1 MASSLV
7 KVTSERGLIELY
19 LGTSQSYIWVAVH
32 PSLIHLFCSTLDHQL
47 KWKPFPVSHLLLLLA
62 CDNQRL
68 RCCCTLAYS
77 ETTKITEQ
85 FKTTSE
91 KTISSQLVLLFLLL
105 LERLSTVCHKTKTK
119 ANSFANQKLRS
130 YRCSWRRA
138 REKCANESRLVL
150 ASLLIGWQS
159 SASFFTPITTSI
171 TWRTVK
177 QIQSKYESLLTHMWK
192 PPLSTE
198 LQITILQAI
207 GDLIPIDYLT
217 YKLKCTAKK

>member
-7 KVTSERGLIELY
+7 KVTSERGLIEFY

-47 KWKPFPVSHLLLLLA
+47 KWKPFPISHLLLLLA

-91 KTISSQLVLLFLLL
+91 KTTSFQLVLLFLLL
-105 LERLSTVCHKTKTK
+105 LERLSTVCRKTKTK
-119 ANSFANQKLRS
+119 ANSFANQKLRA

-150 ASLLIGWQS
+150 VSLLIVWQS
-159 SASFFTPITTSI
+159 SASFF
-171 TWRTVK
+171 
-177 QIQSKYESLLTHMWK
+177 
-192 PPLSTE
+192 
-198 LQITILQAI
+198 
-207 GDLIPIDYLT
+207 
-217 YKLKCTAKK
+217 